1 MRRPYPLHVHI
12 STLFLALILL
22 VCGVLWGIGYRLS
35 TALLETSAS
44 DLTERISRSALLEM
58 RRTIEPAEVI
68 TRLLSL
74 QPATTATSLRERL
87 DSLEFLRLALDSSSA
102 LSSLYVGYDTGDF
115 FLFGRI
121 GHGSESEAARVP
133 SGARYV
139 VQSIERAGSGPRG
152 RFI

>member
-44 DLTERISRSALLEM
+44 DLTARISRSALLEM

-74 QPATTATSLRERL
+74 QAG
-87 DSLEFLRLALDSSSA
+87 DN
-102 LSSLYVGYDTGDF
+102 GY
-115 FLFGRI
+115 I
-121 GHGSESEAARVP
+121 AP
-133 SGARYV
+133 
-139 VQSIERAGSGPRG
+139 
-152 RFI
+152 